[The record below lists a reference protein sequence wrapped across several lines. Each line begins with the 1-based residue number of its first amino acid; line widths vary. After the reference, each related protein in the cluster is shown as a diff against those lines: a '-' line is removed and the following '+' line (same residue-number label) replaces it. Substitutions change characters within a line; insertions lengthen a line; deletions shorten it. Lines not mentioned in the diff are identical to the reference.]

1 MKSIIKG
8 SVMDVTIDGDTAS
21 ALANVR
27 RVLVCDVSQSMS
39 AKDIAGNKSRYA
51 IEKDTVE
58 TFQRNYPGQIGI
70 VSFSDAPN
78 LCLDGIL
85 PSPSG
90 STSMIRAIEFVL
102 PLMEAGIPTT
112 LISDGEPDFG
122 TEDMIISIV
131 SRLDEG
137 VLSTIYIGEAGSI
150 GERFMKR
157 LSSAGGG
164 EHDVIQTVIK
174 LPDVIER
181 LLLTSG

>member
-1 MKSIIKG
+1 MNSIIRG
-8 SVMDVTIDGDTAS
+8 SVLDVAIDGDTAS

-27 RVLVCDVSQSMS
+27 RVLVCDTSASMEV
-39 AKDIAGNKSRYA
+39 KDISGNKSRYS

-58 TFQRNYPGQIGI
+58 TFQRNYPGQLGI
-70 VSFSDAPN
+70 VAFSNVPE
-78 LCLDGIL
+78 LCLDGAL

-90 STSMIRAIEFVL
+90 TTSMLRAIEFVL

-112 LISDGEPDFG
+112 LISDGEPDSG
-122 TEDMIISIV
+122 TEDMIIGIA
-131 SRLDEG
+131 SRLDDG

-157 LSSAGGG
+157 LSAASRS